1 MDVEIQYILTSD
13 ELGDVMRAMMLRG
26 PRPIEMKP
34 LELENIPEP
43 SPGPGEV
50 KIKVLA
56 CGVCHTDLHTV
67 EGELSL
73 PKLPIVPGHEVVGT
87 VAELGEGSHRY
98 KVGDRVGV
106 TWLFSS
112 CGKCKFCSRGL
123 ENLCD
128 SVRFTGLHENGGYEE
143 FMIAKEDYVHLIPEN
158 FSDENAAPLL
168 CAGVIGYRSLRLSE
182 LQPGQKL
189 GLFGFGASAHITI
202 QMATA
207 MDCEVYVFT
216 RSKEHRKLARELGSK
231 WEGSAIDDPPE
242 KLDSA
247 IIFAPVGW
255 IVKEALRTLDKAGTL
270 AINAIHMSP
279 IPEIPYELL
288 WHEKKVRSVAN
299 VTRQDAEQFLRIAG
313 EIPIRTEVDVFE
325 LEEVNEV
332 LRMMK
337 GSEIRGAAVLRIS

>member
-1 MDVEIQYILTSD
+1 
-13 ELGDVMRAMMLRG
+13 MRAMMLRE
-26 PRPIEMKP
+26 PSPIEMKP
-34 LELENIPEP
+34 LELVDIPEP
-43 SPGPGEV
+43 SPEPGEV

-67 EGELSL
+67 EGEIPL
-73 PKLPIVPGHEVVGT
+73 PKLPIVPGHEIVGIIM
-87 VAELGEGSHRY
+87 ELGEGSHRH

-123 ENLCD
+123 ENLCE
-128 SVRFTGLHENGGYEE
+128 SARFTGLHENGGYQE
-143 FMIAKEDYVHLIPEN
+143 FMVAKEDFVYPIPDN

-189 GLFGFGASAHITI
+189 GLFGFGASAHIVI

-207 MDCEVYVFT
+207 WDCDVYVFT
-216 RSKEHRKLARELGSK
+216 RNEGHRKLARELGSK
-231 WEGSAIDDPPE
+231 WEGSATDDPPE

-247 IIFAPVGW
+247 IIFAPAGW
-255 IVKEALRTLDKAGTL
+255 IVKEALRILDKAGTL
-270 AINAIHMSP
+270 AINAIYMSP
-279 IPEIPYELL
+279 IPEIQYELL
-288 WHEKKVRSVAN
+288 WHEKQVRSVAN
-299 VTRQDAEQFLRIAG
+299 VTRQDAEQFLRMAG
-313 EIPIRTEVDVFE
+313 EIPIKTEVEIFK
-325 LEEVNEV
+325 LEEANEV

-337 GSEIRGAAVLRIS
+337 LSKIKGAAVFRIS